1 MIYTLEGI
9 LGLKTDRFAV
19 VEVAGVGLRVN
30 LHGQALGKLPRVG
43 TKIKLFTHFHVREDA
58 FDLYGFLT
66 EEELDLF
73 ELLISVSGVGPKSA
87 LSVLDVAERKE
98 IEAAIK
104 ENRPDLLTR
113 ASGVG
118 RKTAERIILE
128 LKGKV
133 SARGSGATVQR
144 METDADLI
152 EALTGMGYA
161 REEARDA
168 LAKVSVSPAGPGQ
181 AASRDLSARLKE
193 ALRILSGRRRDVV

>member
-1 MIYTLEGI
+1 MLHTLEGT
-9 LGLKTDRFAV
+9 LTLKTDRFAV
-19 VEVAGVGLRVN
+19 VEVGGMGFRVHF
-30 LHGQALGKLPRVG
+30 HGQALGKLPRVG
-43 TKIKLFTHFHVREDA
+43 TKIKIFTHFHVREDA
-58 FDLYGFLT
+58 FELYGFLT
-66 EEELDLF
+66 EEEMGLF

-133 SARGSGATVQR
+133 RARGSGATVGR

-152 EALTGMGYA
+152 EVLTGMGYG
-161 REEARDA
+161 RDEARSA
-168 LAKVSVSPAGPGQ
+168 LAKGDPEGK
-181 AASRDLSARLKE
+181 DLSVRLKE
-193 ALRILSGRRRDVV
+193 TLRILGKRNG